1 MKTSTQSVLIVAGF
15 LLAPVLLV
23 LLADFLNII
32 IIITTFSL
40 SFGIVAYYGYIEIK
54 AELDWKRIEFERLTH
69 GFDSEKL
76 RFYKF
81 FKNYFDT
88 YHEK

>member
-1 MKTSTQSVLIVAGF
+1 MKTSTQSALIVAGF
-15 LLAPVLLV
+15 LIAPVLLV
-23 LLADFLNII
+23 LLAKFLYI
-32 IIITTFSL
+32 IIITTTFSL
-40 SFGIVAYYGYIEIK
+40 SLGLVTYYGYIEIK
-54 AELDWKRIEFERLTH
+54 AELDWKKSEFERLTH